1 MCHTR
6 SLSGELRLSQ
16 LYMIRRAL
24 QLRDHIELLIA
35 RYRVEFEQQYK
46 TKRGTTK
53 SAKRPY
59 ICEPERQLSDK
70 DWEVLEIFSQLL
82 GYYEC
87 TIKMLE
93 GDGQIR
99 KRKRGLMGSYGNIW
113 DVIQGFEFLL
123 DKLEDYKKLDK
134 YYQLLSETPIYYAG
148 LALHPAH
155 RWKWFDRKW
164 AGNPEWI
171 RQAKRIVHDVWH
183 YEYRETRLPRM
194 AVNDEKPAPK
204 RRKTYSNPF
213 QEYLEE
219 NRCAAPAT
227 QDDDSL
233 EPFEDEYQHWI
244 SNHESGDAQI
254 RDPLAYW
261 HEKSSKYPRLSR
273 MALDF
278 LTIQPMSAECE
289 RLFFSSR
296 AYGNTSAKAGIIRDL
311 DPFFVSV
318 AEEKDNLKMAH
329 MTDDELQE
337 WATAWLEN
345 VVECHQEESSW
356 EYGSFTTT
364 NSGT

>member
-123 DKLEDYKKLDK
+123 DKLEDYKVMAERFPDPEHFRININLGWQKVSARNLIT
-134 YYQLLSETPIYYAG
+134 Y
-148 LALHPAH
+148 

-183 YEYRETRLPRM
+183 YDSQTAEDVQQSVPRIPGR
-194 AVNDEKPAPK
+194 KPL
-204 RRKTYSNPF
+204 RSTS
-213 QEYLEE
+213 
-219 NRCAAPAT
+219 
-227 QDDDSL
+227 
-233 EPFEDEYQHWI
+233 
-244 SNHESGDAQI
+244 DA
-254 RDPLAYW
+254 R
-261 HEKSSKYPRLSR
+261 
-273 MALDF
+273 
-278 LTIQPMSAECE
+278 
-289 RLFFSSR
+289 
-296 AYGNTSAKAGIIRDL
+296 
-311 DPFFVSV
+311 
-318 AEEKDNLKMAH
+318 
-329 MTDDELQE
+329 
-337 WATAWLEN
+337 
-345 VVECHQEESSW
+345 
-356 EYGSFTTT
+356 
-364 NSGT
+364 